1 VFAFS
6 ACDSGD
12 TPQTPNDIPSGTT
25 DNTTESET
33 DAHVHAFGEWTT
45 VKDATCTVKGE
56 QERICSCGEKE
67 TKSIDA
73 TGHTEVID
81 AAVAATCTT
90 DGKTEGSHCSR
101 CNKTFVVQTIIDKFG
116 HTEVIDTA
124 IVPTCTTDGKT
135 EGKHCSVCKAILI
148 AQTIIDK
155 FGHTE
160 IIDSAVPATETSTGL
175 TEGKHCSVCNSIL
188 IQQNIIPKIDTTP
201 PIVTSVTLDK
211 TSASVGETINITVA
225 ASDESEIEPIRFC
238 FRMSNGKTGNAWTDL
253 YKGAD
258 GLFHGSITI
267 DETFVSGRCSFG
279 WMQVDDHFSNSTL
292 YSDGKGDYPNIYFD
306 VVP

>member
-1 VFAFS
+1 MKKTLWLALIMLIVCVFAFS
-6 ACDSGD
+6 SCDSGD
-12 TPQTPNDIPSGTT
+12 TPQTPNDTPSGTT

-56 QERICSCGEKE
+56 QERSCSCGEKE

-73 TGHTEVID
+73 T
-81 AAVAATCTT
+81 
-90 DGKTEGSHCSR
+90 
-101 CNKTFVVQTIIDKFG
+101 
-116 HTEVIDTA
+116 
-124 IVPTCTTDGKT
+124 
-135 EGKHCSVCKAILI
+135 
-148 AQTIIDK
+148 
-155 FGHTE
+155 GHTE

-188 IQQNIIPKIDTTP
+188 ILQNIIPKIDTTP
-201 PIVTSVTLDK
+201 PIVTSIILDK

-279 WMQVDDHFSNSTL
+279 WMQVDDHFFNSTL
-292 YSDGKGDYPNIYFD
+292 YSDGNGDYPNIYFD